1 MIDLRN
7 PWKRYA
13 KDGIKIFGKWKGVQ
27 VGVTKNDGNIAT
39 VFPTYYHLKLKKEV
53 KMDRISLSEILE
65 ERERIWTE
73 CEDNWAEGIERC
85 AMNAVSVINDING
98 FFSYLKSDCTSKE
111 FLYITD
117 WFDELVD
124 QKKSQELIDA
134 FRETMKTRFLEE
146 THK

>member
-1 MIDLRN
+1 
-7 PWKRYA
+7 
-13 KDGIKIFGKWKGVQ
+13 
-27 VGVTKNDGNIAT
+27 
-39 VFPTYYHLKLKKEV
+39 
-53 KMDRISLSEILE
+53 MDRISLSEILE
-65 ERERIWTE
+65 ERERVWTE

-124 QKKSQELIDA
+124 QKISQELIDA
-134 FRETMKTRFLEE
+134 FSETMKTRFLEE
-146 THK
+146 TQK